1 MAKKETLW
9 ETFKNGTLKNNPIFV
24 SLLGMCPTLAVT
36 TALYNGLAM
45 GLATSFV
52 LIFSSIIISSIR
64 YLVPNQVRIA
74 SYIVIIASF
83 VTVVDYIMKAQFP
96 AMSKQLGPFIPLII
110 VNCIVLGRQEAFA
123 SKNNPIKAFL
133 DALGTGLGFT
143 GALLLISGIREI
155 LGNGT
160 LAEVKIMPDFFEP
173 WIVMILPAGAFLT
186 LGFLLG
192 LFNFIKD
199 KKKRKA
205 DKKVIE
211 DYKSKKTRIIAAEG

>member
-133 DALGTGLGFT
+133 YALGTGLGFK